1 VFIKKTRFLDP
12 GNQPSAVRKRWS
24 MGKVTKEEYI
34 LAGDIGG
41 TKTNLGIFIKGKIRP
56 LLRCFNSYP
65 SREYKGLEDI
75 INLFLSDNPYN
86 IGRACFGIAG
96 PVENGRCKATNFPWD
111 VYESRIRKMFKLE
124 KVRLIN
130 DLSAMA
136 ASVPFLAGSET
147 FTVNPSRPEKNGNI
161 SLIAPGTGL
170 GQALLVYSNAGY
182 TAVPSE
188 GGHVDFAPG
197 NELEAGL
204 LKYLWK
210 EHRHVSLE
218 RIISGIGI
226 LNIYNYLKFKGKYSE
241 PAWLSQKI
249 NSDDPAK
256 VINEAA
262 SEKGQKLCLKTVDI
276 FLSILGAAAGNLA
289 LTGLTKG
296 GVYVG
301 GGIPP
306 KMLWRFRED
315 IFMKAFKN
323 KGRFSGLMEKIPVK
337 IILNS
342 NAALLGAAI
351 EAFNI

>member
-1 VFIKKTRFLDP
+1 
-12 GNQPSAVRKRWS
+12 
-24 MGKVTKEEYI
+24 MHKVLKEEYV

-41 TKTNLGIFIKGKIRP
+41 TKTNLGIFIKGKRRT
-56 LLRCFNSYP
+56 LLKCFNSYP

-75 INLFLSDNPYN
+75 IDLFLSENPFRIN
-86 IGRACFGIAG
+86 SACFGIAG
-96 PVENGRCKATNFPWD
+96 PVENGRCKTTNFPWH
-111 VYESRIRKMFKLE
+111 VYESKISNIFRFK

-136 ASVPFLAGSET
+136 ASVPYLTRSEL
-147 FTVNPSRPEKNGNI
+147 FTVNPARPERNGNI

-170 GQALLVYSNAGY
+170 GQSLLVYSGNGY
-182 TAVPSE
+182 VTVPSE

-210 EHRHVSLE
+210 EYGHVSIE

-226 LNIYNYLKFKGKYSE
+226 VNIYNYLKSTGKYNE
-241 PAWLSQKI
+241 PAWLSEKI
-249 NSDDPAK
+249 KIDDPAK

-262 SEKGQKLCLKTVDI
+262 CEKGQKLCLKTVDI

-289 LTGLTKG
+289 LTGLAKG

-306 KMLWRFRED
+306 KMLWRFKED
-315 IFMKAFKN
+315 IFMKAFIE

-342 NAALLGAAI
+342 NAADRKSVV
-351 EAFNI
+351 